1 MTLKEGQLVVQA
13 FDEQAAKL
21 SYFTNKNIT
30 VKALVVAIRSAMT
43 EEIATLVAQTEVEE
57 MEERKK
63 AISCGI

>member
-1 MTLKEGQLVVQA
+1 M
-13 FDEQAAKL
+13 

-63 AISCGI
+63 AISCSI